1 MSELVLGVRV
11 LEQEVVRP
19 EEHRVRE
26 RVGEDDRILAVGEAS
41 RAAGLASWL
50 LRARHDGHLVVDGEH
65 AADEEAVDDDYD
77 DVLLGKNRVG
87 QRLNPA
93 VGIVPLIVD
102 VSEC

>member
-1 MSELVLGVRV
+1 MSELVLGVGV

-19 EEHRVRE
+19 EEDRVGE
-26 RVGEDDRILAVGEAS
+26 RVGENDRILAVGEAA

-77 DVLLGKNRVG
+77 DVLLRKNRVG

>member
-1 MSELVLGVRV
+1 M
-11 LEQEVVRP
+11 VRP
-19 EEHRVRE
+19 EEHRVCE
-26 RVGEDDRILAVGEAS
+26 RVGEDDHILAVREAS
-41 RAAGLASWL
+41 SAVGLASWR
-50 LRARHDGHLVVDGEH
+50 LRAGRDCHLVVDGEH

-93 VGIVPLIVD
+93 VSIVPLIMN